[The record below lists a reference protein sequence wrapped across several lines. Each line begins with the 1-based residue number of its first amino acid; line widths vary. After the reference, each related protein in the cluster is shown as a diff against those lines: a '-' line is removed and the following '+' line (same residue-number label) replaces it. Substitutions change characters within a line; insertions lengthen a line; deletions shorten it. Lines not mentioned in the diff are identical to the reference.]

1 MQTMDLFA
9 RAVAGDGDGAFG
21 PTLNG
26 FFDFTLPFEHSIL
39 SILPTS
45 IFIVLTPIHVNHLWR
60 RQPCVKPGV
69 LLWLKMLS
77 TLLLLSCQVASL
89 ALWAVSSVPRHDLAV
104 ASAAVTCVGSICIFF
119 LLYAEHIYSY
129 RPSTLLSVYL
139 TLMILFDI
147 AKTRSYFLRGDLVA
161 LAGLSVAVVVI
172 EFVLLLF
179 QEVSKRRLVTTRN
192 SQPRL
197 SGEALSG
204 FWGRALFLWVN
215 STLKLGFRTILRVED
230 LKDLGPEFSSE
241 RLHADFEPHW
251 QAASPTSSHS
261 LANALL
267 RTLYPEFLR
276 VVVPRLCF
284 LGFTFSQPWLIMSVI
299 DTVVNGNPGSEV
311 SGGLIGAAT
320 LVYTGIAISR
330 GYYKHH
336 AYRSATLTRG
346 ILVTA
351 ILHKAL
357 KLSHTTLKKSAA
369 LTLMTADIETLTFT
383 ITTFHDLWA
392 SAFELGLAIFMLAKI
407 IGGASFFV
415 LIPAVLSAMVSSYY
429 TKKLGVARKTWN
441 EKIEKRVGETKDV
454 ITQLKAIKMSG
465 LAPFYAN
472 HIQALRED
480 EIKTSLPE
488 RSVRVGLLSAG
499 ALSEAITPVL
509 VVAGALFWTRET
521 EKLTTAQ
528 FFTVLSLVAVVV
540 SPMTQL
546 LTYLPFAIGGYAGLT
561 RIQSFLRLEERLDGR
576 QSGNGPAEGSPFD
589 MTMIQAETLR
599 RARETAEKGPSPFA
613 IELVHATIN
622 RLENAAVP
630 LLDNINIQF
639 RTGQISMIVGPVGA
653 GKSTLCRAILG
664 EQKLDRGF
672 VLMGGIRVAYCDQ
685 SPWLQNMCIR
695 DCVIAHCEYVLPW
708 YRSVLWACAL
718 EEDLDQLPDGDKTMV
733 GSGGGLISGGQ
744 KQRVAL
750 ARAIYSRAA
759 VIVLDDVLSALDSD
773 TAQLILFR
781 LLGDNGLLTQTGT
794 TVIMTTNIREHLPL
808 AHTVYALDGRG
819 NVKETVNNSPELI
832 RKEYLVSSQ
841 EQTSKE
847 VEAFV
852 PKPAA
857 EPSKDQAHQR
867 QHGDFSLYMYYFR
880 SSGVSLIILWVVSIS
895 FAAVIKALPQ
905 IYASLW
911 MDRDP
916 QNMNWFYGY
925 AALAAGTAITLAVS
939 LYFYYFK
946 VVPKSSRVL
955 HKQLLQTMMKA
966 QLPFLTKTE
975 SGVLVSKFSQDVG
988 FLSQQLPQY
997 FLEFTYTAVACLVSI
1012 GVIVSGAS
1020 YAAIAVPA
1028 LLVFLW
1034 QMQRFYLRTSR
1045 QIRHM
1050 DLEAKSPLYTLFQD
1064 VGDGIMHIRAFQWES
1079 DIKWQGYGLLDYS
1092 QRPYYHMYAI
1102 QRWLAL
1108 VMDLTVAGIAMLLVG
1123 LAVNMP
1129 GKTTGGAIGLSLV
1142 TLINLS
1148 ESMSYLV
1155 KDWSN
1160 LETSLGAMARVR
1172 EFNNTT
1178 PLEAEPVLK
1187 PGEQLPDNWP
1197 SLGRVDLTSVTAK
1210 YDPLDM
1216 AARPVLKN
1224 MSLIVQP
1231 REKVA
1236 IIGRTGSGKSSLLL
1250 ALLSFL
1256 DYSGT
1261 IRIDGRDVRSIP
1273 PDLLRSRIVT
1283 VSQDD
1288 VELAASV
1295 RVNMNPYELQSPR
1308 DHISDDMMIDYLT
1321 KVKLWPLIQA
1331 HGGLDA
1337 QLRDLEFS
1345 KGQKQLL
1352 CIARAMLRRQ
1362 HTSASLVLVDEATSN
1377 VDEETDEEIQAE
1389 IAAAFARCT
1398 VLTVTHRMSAVHH
1411 ADVIVE
1417 LENGNLNR
1425 VITRRAPRDDEAF

>member
-1 MQTMDLFA
+1 MDVFA

-26 FFDFTLPFEHSIL
+26 FFDFTLSFEHSIL

-45 IFIVLTPIHVNHLWR
+45 VFIVLTPIHVNHLWR
-60 RQPCVKPGV
+60 RQPCVKPGI

-147 AKTRSYFLRGDLVA
+147 AKTRSYFLRGDLDA

-215 STLKLGFRTILRVED
+215 STLKLGFRSILRVED

-251 QAASPTSSHS
+251 QAASPTSNHS

-284 LGFTFSQPWLIMSVI
+284 LGFTFSQPWLIMCVV
-299 DTVVNGNPGSEV
+299 DTVVKGTPGSEV
-311 SGGLIGAAT
+311 SGGLIGATT
-320 LVYTGIAISR
+320 LIYIGIAISR

-392 SAFELGLAIFMLAKI
+392 SAFELALAIFMLAKI

-441 EKIEKRVGETKDV
+441 EKIEKRVAETKDV
-454 ITQLKAIKMSG
+454 ITQVKAIKMSG

-472 HIQALRED
+472 HIEALRED

-499 ALSEAITPVL
+499 ALSDAITPVL

-521 EKLTTAQ
+521 EKLTSPQ
-528 FFTVLSLVAVVV
+528 FFTVLSIVAVVV
-540 SPMTQL
+540 SPMTHL

-561 RIQSFLRLEERLDGR
+561 RIQSFLRLEERLDSR

-589 MTMIQAETLR
+589 MMMIQAETLR

-630 LLDNINIQF
+630 LLDNINVQF

-672 VLMGGIRVAYCDQ
+672 VLMGGVRVAYCDQ

-750 ARAIYSRAA
+750 ARATYSRAA

-773 TAQLILFR
+773 TAQIILFR
-781 LLGDNGLLTQTGT
+781 LLGNNGLLTQTGT

-832 RKEYLVSSQ
+832 RKEYLLSSQ

-847 VEAFV
+847 AEPFV

-857 EPSKDQAHQR
+857 DPSKEQAHQR
-867 QHGDFSLYMYYFR
+867 QRGDFSLYMYYFR
-880 SSGVSLIILWVVSIS
+880 SSGVSLIVLWVVSIS

-911 MDRDP
+911 MDQDP

-925 AALAAGTAITLAVS
+925 AVLAAGTAITLAVS
-939 LYFYYFK
+939 LFFYYFK

-955 HKQLLQTMMKA
+955 HKQLLQTIMKA

-975 SGVLVSKFSQDVG
+975 SGVLVSKFSQDIG

-997 FLEFTYTAVACLVSI
+997 FLEFTYTSVACLVSI

-1210 YDPLDM
+1210 YDPLDL

-1224 MSLIVQP
+1224 LSLIVQP

-1295 RVNMNPYELQSPR
+1295 RVNLNPYELQSPR

-1321 KVKLWPLIQA
+1321 KVKLWPLVQA
-1331 HGGLDA
+1331 HGGLEA

-1417 LENGNLNR
+1417 MENGNLSR

>member
-1 MQTMDLFA
+1 MQTMDVFA
-9 RAVAGDGDGAFG
+9 KAVAGDGDGAFG

-26 FFDFTLPFEHSIL
+26 VFDFTLSFEHSIL
-39 SILPTS
+39 SILPAS
-45 IFIVLTPIHVNHLWR
+45 VFIVLTPIHVNHLWR

-104 ASAAVTCVGSICIFF
+104 ASAAVICVGSVCIFF

-139 TLMILFDI
+139 TLMVLFDI
-147 AKTRSYFLRGDLVA
+147 AKTRSYFLRGDLDA
-161 LAGLSVAVVVI
+161 LAGLSVAVVVV

-215 STLKLGFRTILRVED
+215 STLKLGFRSILRVED

-251 QAASPTSSHS
+251 QAASPTSNHS

-299 DTVVNGNPGSEV
+299 DTVVNGSPGSEV
-311 SGGLIGAAT
+311 SGGLIGATT
-320 LVYTGIAISR
+320 LIYIGIAISR

-357 KLSHTTLKKSAA
+357 KLSHATLKKSAA

-392 SAFELGLAIFMLAKI
+392 SAFELGLSIFMLAKI

-415 LIPAVLSAMVSSYY
+415 LIPAILSAMVSSYY

-499 ALSEAITPVL
+499 ALSDAITPVL

-521 EKLTTAQ
+521 EKLTSAQ
-528 FFTVLSLVAVVV
+528 FFTVLSIVAVVV
-540 SPMTQL
+540 SPMTHL
-546 LTYLPFAIGGYAGLT
+546 LTYLPFAVGGYAGLT
-561 RIQSFLRLEERLDGR
+561 RIQSFLRLEERLDSR
-576 QSGNGPAEGSPFD
+576 QSGNGPAEGSPFEM
-589 MTMIQAETLR
+589 MTIQAETLR

-718 EEDLDQLPDGDKTMV
+718 EEDLEQLPDGDKTMV

-773 TAQLILFR
+773 TAQIILFR

-808 AHTVYALDGRG
+808 AHTVYALDAHG

-832 RKEYLVSSQ
+832 RKEYLVSCQ
-841 EQTSKE
+841 EQISKE
-847 VEAFV
+847 VEPFM

-857 EPSKDQAHQR
+857 EPSKDQAYQR

-895 FAAVIKALPQ
+895 FAAIIKALPQ

-911 MDRDP
+911 MNEDP

-939 LYFYYFK
+939 LFFYYFK

-988 FLSQQLPQY
+988 FLSQQLPQH
-997 FLEFTYTAVACLVSI
+997 FLEFTYTSVACLVSI

-1129 GKTTGGAIGLSLV
+1129 DKTTGGAIGLSLV

-1148 ESMSYLV
+1148 DSMSYLV

-1178 PLEAEPVLK
+1178 PLEADPVLK

-1197 SLGRVDLTSVTAK
+1197 SLGRVDLAGVTAK

-1224 MSLIVQP
+1224 MSLVVQP

-1250 ALLSFL
+1250 TLLSFL

-1261 IRIDGRDVRSIP
+1261 VRIDGRDVRSIP

-1295 RVNMNPYELQSPR
+1295 RVNLNPYELQSPR
-1308 DHISDDMMIDYLT
+1308 DHVSDDMMIDYLT
-1321 KVKLWPLIQA
+1321 RVKLWPLIQA
-1331 HGGLDA
+1331 HGGLDT

-1389 IAAAFARCT
+1389 IAAAFACCT

-1417 LENGNLNR
+1417 MENGNLNR

>member
-1 MQTMDLFA
+1 MDVFA
-9 RAVAGDGDGAFG
+9 RAVTGDGDAAFG
-21 PTLNG
+21 PAVKG
-26 FFDFTLPFEHSIL
+26 FFDFTLSFEHSIL

-45 IFIVLTPIHVNHLWR
+45 VFIVLTPIHVTHLWR
-60 RQPCVKPGV
+60 RTPCVKPGV

-77 TLLLLSCQVASL
+77 TLLLLSCQIASL
-89 ALWAVSSVPRHDLAV
+89 VLWTVSTVQRHDLAV
-104 ASAAVTCVGSICIFF
+104 ASAAIACVGSVCIFF
-119 LLYAEHIYSY
+119 LLYAEHVYSY
-129 RPSTLLSVYL
+129 RASTLLSVYL

-147 AKTRSYFLRGDLVA
+147 AKTRSYFLRGDLDA
-161 LAGLSVAVVVI
+161 LAGLSVAVVCL

-179 QEVSKRRLVTTRN
+179 QEVSKRGLVTTRN

-204 FWGRALFLWVN
+204 FWGRALFLWIN
-215 STLKLGFRTILRVED
+215 STLKLGFRSILRIED

-241 RLHADFEPHW
+241 RLHSAFEPHW
-251 QAASPTSSHS
+251 LKASTTSKHS
-261 LANALL
+261 LAYALL
-267 RTLYPEFLR
+267 KTLYPEFIR
-276 VVVPRLCF
+276 VVIPRLCF
-284 LGFTFSQPWLIMSVI
+284 LGFTFAQPLLIMAII
-299 DTVVNGNPGSEV
+299 DAVVNGTPGSDV
-311 SGGLIGAAT
+311 SGGLIGATA
-320 LVYTGIAISR
+320 LVYVGIGISR

-336 AYRSATLTRG
+336 NYRTATLTRG

-357 KLSHTTLKKSAA
+357 KLSNTQLKKAA
-369 LTLMTADIETLTFT
+369 AVTLMTVDIEQLTFT
-383 ITTFHDLWA
+383 VTTFHDLWV
-392 SAFELGLAIFMLAKI
+392 SVFELSLAIYMLARL
-407 IGGASFFV
+407 IGGACFFV
-415 LIPAVLSAMVSSYY
+415 LIPAIIAAVASSYS
-429 TKKLGVARKTWN
+429 TKRLGTARKNWN

-465 LAPFYAN
+465 LAPFYGK
-472 HIQALRED
+472 HIQDLRND

-488 RSVRVGLLSAG
+488 RTVRVALLSTG
-499 ALSEAITPVL
+499 AMSEAITPVV
-509 VVAGALFWTRET
+509 VVAGALFWTRAAD
-521 EKLTTAQ
+521 KLTTAE

-540 SPMTQL
+540 TPMTHL
-546 LTYLPFAIGGYAGLT
+546 LTYFPFAVGGYAGLT
-561 RIQSFLRLEERLDGR
+561 RIQDFLRLEERLDSR
-576 QSGNGPAEGSPFD
+576 QSGNGAAEGSPID
-589 MTMIQAETLR
+589 LMMIQAETLR
-599 RARETAEKGPSPFA
+599 RARETAEKGPSPFV

-622 RLENAAVP
+622 RLEDTTMP
-630 LLDNINIQF
+630 LLDNISIQF
-639 RTGQISMIVGPVGA
+639 RSGQISMIVGPVGS
-653 GKSTLCRAILG
+653 GKSTLCRALLG

-695 DCVIAHCEYVLPW
+695 DCVIAHCEYILPW
-708 YRSVLWACAL
+708 YRSVMWGCAL
-718 EEDLDQLPDGDKTMV
+718 EEDLEQLQDGDKTKV
-733 GSGGGLISGGQ
+733 GSSGGLLSGGQ
-744 KQRVAL
+744 KQRVSL
-750 ARAIYSRAA
+750 ARAIYSRAP
-759 VIVLDDVLSALDSD
+759 VIILDDVLSALDSD
-773 TAQLILFR
+773 TAQLILNR
-781 LLGDNGLLTQTGT
+781 LLGEDGLLTQTGT

-808 AHTVYALDGRG
+808 AHTVYALDGKG
-819 NVKETVNNSPELI
+819 GVKETVNNSPELI
-832 RKEYLVSSQ
+832 RKDYLVSN
-841 EQTSKE
+841 SKE
-847 VEAFV
+847 EAPKEAEAFV

-857 EPSKDQAHQR
+857 DPSKEEADIR
-867 QHGDFSLYMYYFR
+867 RHGDFSLYMYYFR
-880 SSGVSLIILWVVSIS
+880 SSGLPLIILWVLSIS

-911 MDRDP
+911 LDQNPD
-916 QNMNWFYGY
+916 NMNWFIGY
-925 AALAAGTAITLAVS
+925 AVLATCSSITLALS
-939 LYFYYFK
+939 LTFYYFT

-955 HKQLLQTMMKA
+955 HKQLLQTAMKA
-966 QLPFLTKTE
+966 QLPFISKID
-975 SGVLVSKFSQDVG
+975 SGVLVNKFSQDVG
-988 FLSQQLPQY
+988 FISQQLPQY
-997 FLEFTYTAVACLVSI
+997 FLEFTYTTVACLVSI

-1028 LLVFLW
+1028 LLIFIW

-1092 QRPYYHMYAI
+1092 QRPYYNMYAI

-1108 VMDLTVAGIAMLLVG
+1108 VMDLTVAGIAVLMVA
-1123 LAVNMP
+1123 LAVNLP
-1129 GKTTGGAIGLSLV
+1129 HKTSGGAIGLSLV
-1142 TLINLS
+1142 TLINFS
-1148 ESMSYLV
+1148 EGMSYLV
-1155 KDWSN
+1155 TDWSN
-1160 LETSLGAMARVR
+1160 LETSLGAMARIR

-1178 PLEAEPVLK
+1178 PQEPEPVLK
-1187 PGEQLPDNWP
+1187 AGEQLPDNWP

-1210 YDPLDM
+1210 YDPRDM

-1261 IRIDGRDVRSIP
+1261 IRIDGRDVRTIP
-1273 PDLLRSRIVT
+1273 PELLRSRIVT

-1288 VELAASV
+1288 VELAASI
-1295 RVNMNPYELQSPR
+1295 RVNLNPYEAQNPR
-1308 DHISDDMMIDYLT
+1308 DEISDDMMIDYLT
-1321 KVKLWPLIQA
+1321 RVKLWPLIQA

-1337 QLRDLEFS
+1337 QLRDLKFS

-1352 CIARAMLRRQ
+1352 CLARAMLRRQ

-1377 VDEETDEEIQAE
+1377 IDEETDEEIQAE
-1389 IAAAFARCT
+1389 IAAAFSRCT

-1417 LENGNLNR
+1417 LDNGNLNR
-1425 VITRRAPRDDEAF
+1425 VITRRAPRDD

>member
-1 MQTMDLFA
+1 MDIFA

-21 PTLNG
+21 PTLKG
-26 FFDFTLPFEHSIL
+26 FFDLTLSFEHSIL

-60 RQPCVKPGV
+60 RNPCVKPGV

-77 TLLLLSCQVASL
+77 SLLLLSCQIASL
-89 ALWAVSSVPRHDLAV
+89 VLWAVSSVQQHDLAV
-104 ASAAVTCVGSICIFF
+104 ASAAIACVGSVCIFF

-139 TLMILFDI
+139 TIMVLFDI
-147 AKTRSYFLRGDLVA
+147 AKTRSYFLRGDLNA
-161 LAGLSVAVVVI
+161 LAGLSVAVVCT
-172 EFVLLLF
+172 EFVLLLL
-179 QEVSKRRLVTTRN
+179 QEVSKRGLVTTRN

-197 SGEALSG
+197 GGEALSG
-204 FWGRALFLWVN
+204 FWGRALFLWIN
-215 STLKLGFRTILRVED
+215 STLQLGFRSILRIED

-241 RLHADFEPHW
+241 RLYAAFEPHW
-251 QAASPTSSHS
+251 QKASPTSKHA
-261 LANALL
+261 LTGALL

-276 VVVPRLCF
+276 VVIPRLCF
-284 LGFTFSQPWLIMSVI
+284 LGFTFAQPWLILCVI
-299 DTVVNGNPGSEV
+299 ETVVNGEAGSDV
-311 SGGLIGAAT
+311 SGGLIGATA
-320 LVYTGIAISR
+320 LVYIGIAISR

-357 KLSHTTLKKSAA
+357 KLSHTQLKKSAA
-369 LTLMTADIETLTFT
+369 LTLMTVDIETLNFT

-392 SAFELGLAIFMLAKI
+392 SVFELGLAIYMLARL
-407 IGGASFFV
+407 IGGACFFV
-415 LIPAVLSAMVSSYY
+415 LIPAVIASIVSSYY
-429 TKKLGVARKTWN
+429 TKKLGAARTVWN
-441 EKIEKRVGETKDV
+441 EKIQKRVGETKDV
-454 ITQLKAIKMSG
+454 ITQLKAVKMSG
-465 LAPFYAN
+465 LAPFYGR
-472 HIQALRED
+472 HIQNLRDD

-488 RSVRVGLLSAG
+488 RSVRVGLLTAG
-499 ALSEAITPVL
+499 ALSGTITPVV
-509 VVAGALFWTRET
+509 VVAGALFWTKQS

-546 LTYLPFAIGGYAGLT
+546 LTYLPFAVGGYSGLT
-561 RIQSFLRLEERLDGR
+561 RIQEFLRLEERMDSR
-576 QSGNGPAEGSPFD
+576 QSGNGPVDGSPID
-589 MTMIQAETLR
+589 MMTIQAETLR
-599 RARETAEKGPSPFA
+599 RAREVAEKGPSPFA

-622 RLENAAVP
+622 RLEDTTTT
-630 LLDNINIQF
+630 LLDNISIQF
-639 RTGQISMIVGPVGA
+639 RTGQISMVVGPVGS
-653 GKSTLCRAILG
+653 GKSTLCRAVLG

-695 DCVIAHCEYVLPW
+695 DCVIAHCEYILPW
-708 YRSVLWACAL
+708 YRSVMWSCAL
-718 EEDLDQLPDGDKTMV
+718 EQDLEQLPDGDKTMV
-733 GSGGGLISGGQ
+733 GSGGGLLSGGQ

-750 ARAIYSRAA
+750 ARAIYSRAP

-773 TAQLILFR
+773 TAQIILVR
-781 LLGDNGLLTQTGT
+781 LLGENGLLTQTGT

-808 AHTVYALDGRG
+808 AHKVYALDGKG
-819 NVKETVNNSPELI
+819 GVKETVNNSPELI
-832 RKEYLVSSQ
+832 RKEYLVSSSK
-841 EQTSKE
+841 EQTPQ
-847 VEAFV
+847 EAEPFV

-857 EPSKDQAHQR
+857 DPSKDEAHMR
-867 QHGDFSLYMYYFR
+867 KHGDFSLYMYYFR
-880 SSGVSLIILWVVSIS
+880 SSGFHLIVLWALSIS
-895 FAAVIKALPQ
+895 ISAVMDAMPQ
-905 IYASLW
+905 IFASFW
-911 MDRDP
+911 MDHNP
-916 QNMNWFYGY
+916 ENMNWFIGY
-925 AALAAGTAITLAVS
+925 ACLATSTAFSLAAS
-939 LYFYYFK
+939 LIYYYYY
-946 VVPKSSRVL
+946 VVPRSSRAL
-955 HKQLLQTMMKA
+955 HQSLLDTTMKA
-966 QLPFLTKTE
+966 QLPFITKTE
-975 SGVLVSKFSQDVG
+975 SGVLVSKFSQDIG
-988 FLSQQLPQY
+988 FISQQLPQH
-997 FLEFTYTAVACLVSI
+997 FLEFTYTAVACLVKI
-1012 GVIVSGAS
+1012 GVIAAGAR

-1028 LLVFLW
+1028 LLIFLW

-1050 DLEAKSPLYTLFQD
+1050 DLEAKTPLYTLFQD

-1092 QRPYYHMYAI
+1092 QRPYYHMFAI

-1108 VMDLTVAGIAMLLVG
+1108 VMDLTVAGSAMLLIS
-1123 LAVNMP
+1123 LAVNLP
-1129 GKTTGGAIGLSLV
+1129 HKTTGGAIGLALV
-1142 TLINLS
+1142 TLVTFS
-1148 ESMSYLV
+1148 ESMSHV
-1155 KDWSN
+1155 VTDWSN
-1160 LETSLGAMARVR
+1160 LETSLGALARLR
-1172 EFNNTT
+1172 EFMKTT
-1178 PLEAEPVLK
+1178 PQEHEPVLK

-1197 SLGRVDLTSVTAK
+1197 SLGRLDLTGVTAK

-1224 MSLIVQP
+1224 MSLTVHP

-1256 DYSGT
+1256 DYSGS
-1261 IRIDGRDVRSIP
+1261 IRIDGRDVRTIP
-1273 PDLLRSRIVT
+1273 PDLLRSRIIT

-1288 VELAASV
+1288 VELAASI
-1295 RVNMNPYELQSPR
+1295 RVNLNPYEAQDANDR
-1308 DHISDDMMIDYLT
+1308 ISDDLMIDYLT
-1321 KVKLWPLIQA
+1321 RVKLWPLIQA

-1337 QLRDLEFS
+1337 QLRDLKFS

-1362 HTSASLVLVDEATSN
+1362 HTSASLILVDEATSN
-1377 VDEETDEEIQAE
+1377 IDEETDEEIQAE

-1425 VITRRAPRDDEAF
+1425 VITRRAPRDDEAY

>member
-1 MQTMDLFA
+1 MDVFA

-21 PTLNG
+21 PVLKG
-26 FFDFTLPFEHSIL
+26 FFDFTLSFEHSIL

-45 IFIVLTPIHVNHLWR
+45 VFIAVTPIHVNHLWR
-60 RQPCVKPGV
+60 RQPCVKPGI

-104 ASAAVTCVGSICIFF
+104 ASAAIACVGSICVFF

-129 RPSTLLSVYL
+129 RPSTLISIYL
-139 TLMILFDI
+139 TLMVLFDI
-147 AKTRSYFLRGDLVA
+147 CKTRSYFLRADLNA
-161 LAGLSVAVVVI
+161 LAGLSVAVVVT
-172 EFVLLLF
+172 EFVLLLL
-179 QEVSKRRLVTTRN
+179 QEVSKRRLVTTRD

-215 STLKLGFRTILRVED
+215 TTLKLGFRSILRVED

-251 QAASPTSSHS
+251 QAASPTSNHS
-261 LANALL
+261 LAIALL
-267 RTLYPEFLR
+267 RTLYGEFLR
-276 VVVPRLCF
+276 VVVPRICF
-284 LGFTFSQPWLIMSVI
+284 LGFTFSQPWLIMSII
-299 DTVVNGNPGSEV
+299 DTVVRARPSSEV
-311 SGGLIGAAT
+311 TGGLVGATA
-320 LVYTGIAISR
+320 LVYIGIAISR

-357 KLSHTTLKKSAA
+357 KLTHTQLKKSAA

-383 ITTFHDLWA
+383 VTTFHDLWA
-392 SAFELGLAIFMLAKI
+392 SVFELGLAIFMLAEI
-407 IGGASFFV
+407 IGGACFFV
-415 LIPAVLSAMVSSYY
+415 LIPAVLSALVSSYY
-429 TKKLGVARKTWN
+429 TKKLGVARRTWN

-465 LAPFYAN
+465 LGPFFSD
-472 HIQALRED
+472 HITTLRED

-499 ALSEAITPVL
+499 ALSESVTPVL
-509 VVAGALFWTRET
+509 VVAGALFWTRQT
-521 EKLTTAQ
+521 EKLTAAQ

-540 SPMTQL
+540 GPMTHL
-546 LTYLPFAIGGYAGLT
+546 LTYLPFAVGGYAGLT
-561 RIQSFLRLEERLDGR
+561 RIQAFLRLEERLDTR
-576 QSGNGPAEGSPFD
+576 QSGNGPAEGSPID
-589 MTMIQAETLR
+589 MMMVQAENLR

-613 IELVHATIN
+613 LELVHVTIN
-622 RLENAAVP
+622 RLENVMVP
-630 LLDNINIQF
+630 LLDNVSIQF
-639 RTGQISMIVGPVGA
+639 RTGHISMIVGPVGA
-653 GKSTLCRAILG
+653 GKSTLCKAILG

-672 VLMGGIRVAYCDQ
+672 VLMGGTRVAYCDQ

-695 DCVIAHCEYVLPW
+695 DSVIAHSEYILPW
-708 YRSVLWACAL
+708 YRSVIWACAL
-718 EEDLDQLPDGDKTMV
+718 EEDLDYLPDGDKTMV

-750 ARAIYSRAA
+750 ARAIYSRAP
-759 VIVLDDVLSALDSD
+759 IIILDDVLSALDSD
-773 TAQLILFR
+773 TAQTILSR
-781 LLGDNGLLTQTGT
+781 LLGDDGLLTQTGT

-808 AHTVYALDGRG
+808 AHAVYALDGKG
-819 NVKETVNNSPELI
+819 NVTETVNNAPDLI
-832 RKEYLVSSQ
+832 RKDYLISSSQ
-841 EQTSKE
+841 AQASKE
-847 VEAFV
+847 AEPFV
-852 PKPAA
+852 PKP
-857 EPSKDQAHQR
+857 EPEPTKDQAYQR
-867 QHGDFSLYMYYFR
+867 QRGDFSLYMYYFR
-880 SSGVSLIILWVVSIS
+880 SSGVGLIIVWVFSIS

-911 MDRDP
+911 MDEDP
-916 QNMNWFYGY
+916 QNTKWFYGY
-925 AALAAGTAITLAVS
+925 AALAIGTAITLAIS
-939 LYFYYFK
+939 LFFYYFK

-955 HKQLLQTMMKA
+955 HKGLLQTTMKA
-966 QLPFLTKTE
+966 QLPFITKTE

-988 FLSQQLPQY
+988 FLSQQLPQH

-1012 GVIVSGAS
+1012 GVIVSGATYS
-1020 YAAIAVPA
+1020 ALAVPA
-1028 LLVFLW
+1028 LLIFLW

-1064 VGDGIMHIRAFQWES
+1064 VGDGIMHIRAFQWET

-1108 VMDLTVAGIAMLLVG
+1108 VMDLTVAGIAMLLIG
-1123 LAVNMP
+1123 LAVNLP
-1129 GKTTGGAIGLSLV
+1129 DKTSGGAIGLSLV

-1155 KDWSN
+1155 TDWSN

-1172 EFNNTT
+1172 EFNKTT
-1178 PLEAEPVLK
+1178 PLEPEPVLK

-1261 IRIDGRDVRSIP
+1261 IRIDGRDVRTIP
-1273 PDLLRSRIVT
+1273 PDLLRARIVT

-1288 VELAASV
+1288 VELASSI
-1295 RVNMNPYELQSPR
+1295 RVNMNPYETGDDSSR
-1308 DHISDDMMIDYLT
+1308 ISDGMMIDYLT
-1321 KVKLWPLIQA
+1321 RVKLWPLIQA

-1389 IAAAFARCT
+1389 IAAAFEDCT

-1425 VITRRAPRDDEAF
+1425 VITRRAPRDDEEF

>member
-1 MQTMDLFA
+1 MDVFA
-9 RAVAGDGDGAFG
+9 RTMAADGDGAFG
-21 PTLNG
+21 PALKG
-26 FFDFTLPFEHSIL
+26 VFDFTLSFEHSIL
-39 SILPTS
+39 SIVPTS
-45 IFIVLTPIHVNHLWR
+45 VFIALTPLHVNHLFR
-60 RQPCVKPGV
+60 RQPCVKPGI

-77 TLLLLSCQVASL
+77 TVLLLSCHVASL
-89 ALWAVSSVPRHDLAV
+89 ALWAISSVPRHDLAV
-104 ASAAVTCVGSICIFF
+104 ASAAIACVGSICVFF

-129 RPSTLLSVYL
+129 RPSTLLSLYL
-139 TLMILFDI
+139 TLMVLFDI
-147 AKTRSYFLRGDLVA
+147 AKTRSYFLRTDLRA
-161 LAGLSVAVVVI
+161 LAGLSVAVVVA
-172 EFVLLLF
+172 EFVLLLL
-179 QEVSKRRLVTTRN
+179 QEVSKRRLVTSRN
-192 SQPRL
+192 SQPLL
-197 SGEALSG
+197 SGETLSG

-215 STLKLGFRTILRVED
+215 TTLKLGFRSILRVED

-241 RLHADFEPHW
+241 RLHTEFEPHW
-251 QAASPTSSHS
+251 QTASPTSNHS
-261 LANALL
+261 LASALL

-276 VVVPRLCF
+276 VIVPRICF
-284 LGFTFSQPWLIMSVI
+284 LGFTFSQPWLIMAII
-299 DTVVNGNPGSEV
+299 DTVVSGHPGSEI
-311 SGGLIGAAT
+311 SGGLVGATA
-320 LVYTGIAISR
+320 LVYIGIAISR
-330 GYYKHH
+330 GYYRHH

-357 KLSHTTLKKSAA
+357 KLTHTQLKKSAA

-407 IGGASFFV
+407 IGGACFFV
-415 LIPAVLSAMVSSYY
+415 LIPAVLSAVVSSYY
-429 TKKLGVARKTWN
+429 TKKLGVARRTWN

-465 LAPFYAN
+465 LAPFYSN
-472 HIQALRED
+472 HITALRED

-499 ALSEAITPVL
+499 ALSDAITPVL

-528 FFTVLSLVAVVV
+528 FFTVLSVVAVVV
-540 SPMTQL
+540 GPMTHL
-546 LTYLPFAIGGYAGLT
+546 LTYLPFAVGGYAGLT
-561 RIQSFLRLEERLDGR
+561 RIQAFLRLEERLDTR
-576 QSGNGPAEGSPFD
+576 QSGNGPPEGSPID
-589 MTMIQAETLR
+589 MMMIQAENLR

-613 IELVHATIN
+613 VELVHVTIN

-630 LLDNINIQF
+630 LIDDISIQF
-639 RTGQISMIVGPVGA
+639 RTGQISMLVGPVGS

-664 EQKLDRGF
+664 EQKLDHGF

-695 DCVIAHCEYVLPW
+695 DCVIAHCEYILPW
-708 YRSVLWACAL
+708 YRSVIWACAL
-718 EEDLDQLPDGDKTMV
+718 EEDLEQLPDGDKTMV

-750 ARAIYSRAA
+750 ARAIYSRAP

-773 TAQLILFR
+773 TAEIILSR
-781 LLGDNGLLTQTGT
+781 LLGEDGLLTQTGT

-819 NVKETVNNSPELI
+819 HIKETVNNSPDLI
-832 RKEYLVSSQ
+832 RKEYLVSSSQ
-841 EQTSKE
+841 LSKE
-847 VEAFV
+847 VEPFV
-852 PKPAA
+852 PQPSP

-867 QHGDFSLYMYYFR
+867 QRGDFSLYMYYFR
-880 SSGVSLIILWVVSIS
+880 SSGVSMIVLWVLSIS
-895 FAAVIKALPQ
+895 FAAVIRALPQ

-911 MDRDP
+911 MDQDP
-916 QNMNWFYGY
+916 QNMKWFYGY
-925 AALAAGTAITLAVS
+925 AALAVGTAITLAVS
-939 LYFYYFK
+939 LFFYYYK
-946 VVPKSSRVL
+946 VVPKSSRAL
-955 HKQLLQTMMKA
+955 HKQLLDTTMKA
-966 QLPFLTKTE
+966 QLPFITKTE

-997 FLEFTYTAVACLVSI
+997 FLEFTYTSVACLVSI

-1028 LLVFLW
+1028 LLIFLW

-1092 QRPYYHMYAI
+1092 QRPYYYMYAI

-1108 VMDLTVAGIAMLLVG
+1108 VMDLTVAGVAMLLVG
-1123 LAVNMP
+1123 LAVNLP
-1129 GKTTGGAIGLSLV
+1129 DKTSGGAIGLSLV

-1197 SLGRVDLTSVTAK
+1197 SLGRVDLAGVTAK
-1210 YDPLDM
+1210 YDPQDLSS
-1216 AARPVLKN
+1216 RPVLKD
-1224 MSLIVQP
+1224 MSLTVQP
-1231 REKVA
+1231 HEKVA

-1273 PDLLRSRIVT
+1273 PDLLRSRIIT

-1288 VELAASV
+1288 VELAASI
-1295 RVNMNPYELQSPR
+1295 RVNLNPYEAR
-1308 DHISDDMMIDYLT
+1308 DDSDRICDDVMIDHLT
-1321 KVKLWPLIQA
+1321 RVKLWPLIQA
-1331 HGGLDA
+1331 HGGLDV
-1337 QLRDLEFS
+1337 QLRDLAFS

-1362 HTSASLVLVDEATSN
+1362 HTSASLVLIDEATSS

-1389 IAAAFARCT
+1389 IAAAFAHCT

-1417 LENGNLNR
+1417 MENGNLNR
-1425 VITRRAPRDDEAF
+1425 VITRRAPRDDEEF

>member
-1 MQTMDLFA
+1 MDVFA
-9 RAVAGDGDGAFG
+9 RAVVGEGDGAFG
-21 PTLNG
+21 PTLDG
-26 FFDFTLPFEHSIL
+26 LFDFSLSFEHSIL

-45 IFIVLTPIHVNHLWR
+45 VFIVLTPVHVNHLWR

-104 ASAAVTCVGSICIFF
+104 ASAAIACLGSICIFF

-129 RPSTLLSVYL
+129 RPSTLLSLYL

-147 AKTRSYFLRGDLVA
+147 AKTRSYFLRADIDA
-161 LAGLSVAVVVI
+161 LAGLSVAVVVL
-172 EFVLLLF
+172 ELALLLF
-179 QEVSKRRLVTTRN
+179 QEVPKRRLITNRS

-215 STLKLGFRTILRVED
+215 STLKLGFRSILRVED
-230 LKDLGPEFSSE
+230 LRDLGPEFSSE
-241 RLHADFEPHW
+241 RLYADFEPHW
-251 QAASPTSSHS
+251 QAASTTSNHS
-261 LANALL
+261 LTHALL

-284 LGFTFSQPWLIMSVI
+284 LGFTFAQPWLIMSI
-299 DTVVNGNPGSEV
+299 IHAVVDGNPGSEV
-311 SGGLIGAAT
+311 SGGLVGATA
-320 LVYTGIAISR
+320 LIYIGIAISR

-357 KLSHTTLKKSAA
+357 KLTHTQLKKSAA

-392 SAFELGLAIFMLAKI
+392 SAFELALAIFMLAKI
-407 IGGASFFV
+407 IGGACFFV

-429 TKKLGVARKTWN
+429 TKRLGVARKTWN

-472 HIQALRED
+472 HIEDLRED

-488 RSVRVGLLSAG
+488 RSVRVGLLSVG
-499 ALSEAITPVL
+499 ALSDAITPVV

-528 FFTVLSLVAVVV
+528 FFTVLSVVAVVV
-540 SPMTQL
+540 GPMTHL

-561 RIQSFLRLEERLDGR
+561 RIQAFLRLEERFDSR
-576 QSGNGPAEGSPFD
+576 QSGNGPVEGAPID
-589 MTMIQAETLR
+589 MMMIQAETLR
-599 RARETAEKGPSPFA
+599 KARESAEKGPSPFA
-613 IELVHATIN
+613 IELVHVTIN
-622 RLENAAVP
+622 RLENAAIP
-630 LLDNINIQF
+630 LLDNISLQF

-672 VLMGGIRVAYCDQ
+672 VLMGGIQVAYCDQ

-695 DCVIAHCEYVLPW
+695 DSVIAHCEYVLPW
-708 YRSVLWACAL
+708 YRSVIWACAL
-718 EEDLDQLPDGDKTMV
+718 EEDLEQLPDGDKTMV

-750 ARAIYSRAA
+750 ARAVYSRAS
-759 VIVLDDVLSALDSD
+759 VIVLDDVLSALDSE
-773 TAQLILFR
+773 TAEIILTR
-781 LLGDNGLLTQTGT
+781 LLGDDGLLIQTGT

-808 AHTVYALDGRG
+808 AHTVYALDGKG

-832 RKEYLVSSQ
+832 RKEYLVSSS
-841 EQTSKE
+841 EKEASKE
-847 VEAFV
+847 VEPFV
-852 PKPAA
+852 PKAA
-857 EPSKDQAHQR
+857 ADPSKDQAHQR
-867 QHGDFSLYMYYFR
+867 QRGDFSLYMYYFR
-880 SSGVSLIILWVVSIS
+880 SSGIPMIILWILSIS
-895 FAAVIKALPQ
+895 FAAVIRALPQ

-911 MDRDP
+911 MDQDP
-916 QNMNWFYGY
+916 YNMKWFYGY
-925 AALAAGTAITLAVS
+925 AALAIGTGITLAVS
-939 LYFYYFK
+939 LFFYYFK

-955 HKQLLQTMMKA
+955 HNQLLKTTMKA
-966 QLPFLTKTE
+966 QLPFITKTE
-975 SGVLVSKFSQDVG
+975 SGALVSKFSQDIG

-1012 GVIVSGAS
+1012 GVIMSGAS

-1028 LLVFLW
+1028 LLIFLW

-1123 LAVNMP
+1123 LAVNLP
-1129 GKTTGGAIGLSLV
+1129 GKTSGGAIGLSLV
-1142 TLINLS
+1142 TLVNLS
-1148 ESMSYLV
+1148 ESMSFLV
-1155 KDWSN
+1155 QDWSN

-1178 PLEAEPVLK
+1178 PLEPEPVNNT
-1187 PGEQLPDNWP
+1187 GEKLPENWP
-1197 SLGRVDLTSVTAK
+1197 SLGRIDITGVTAK

-1216 AARPVLKN
+1216 SARPVLKD
-1224 MSLIVQP
+1224 MSLIVHP

-1250 ALLSFL
+1250 AILSFL

-1261 IRIDGRDVRSIP
+1261 IQIDGRDVRNIS

-1288 VELAASV
+1288 VELAASI
-1295 RVNMNPYELQSPR
+1295 RVNLNPFELR
-1308 DHISDDMMIDYLT
+1308 NADDHISDDVMIDYLT
-1321 KVKLWPLIQA
+1321 RVKLWPLIQA
-1331 HGGLDA
+1331 HGGLDT

-1362 HTSASLVLVDEATSN
+1362 QTSAHLILVDEATSN
-1377 VDEETDEEIQAE
+1377 VDEETDEEIQRE
-1389 IAAAFARCT
+1389 IAAAFANCT

-1417 LENGNLNR
+1417 MENGNLNR

>member
-1 MQTMDLFA
+1 MDVFA
-9 RAVAGDGDGAFG
+9 RAAVGDGDGSFG
-21 PTLNG
+21 PTLKG
-26 FFDFTLPFEHSIL
+26 FFDFTLSFEHSIL

-45 IFIVLTPIHVNHLWR
+45 VFIALTPLHVSHLWR
-60 RQPCVKPGV
+60 RQPCVKPGI

-89 ALWAVSSVPRHDLAV
+89 ALWAVASVPRHDLAV
-104 ASAAVTCVGSICIFF
+104 ASAAITCVGCVFVFF

-147 AKTRSYFLRGDLVA
+147 AKTRSYFLRADLSA
-161 LAGLSVAVVVI
+161 IAGLSAAVVVV
-172 EFVLLLF
+172 ELVLLLL
-179 QEVSKRRLVTTRN
+179 QEVSKRRLLTTRN
-192 SQPRL
+192 SGPRI
-197 SGEALSG
+197 SSEALSG

-215 STLKLGFRTILRVED
+215 TTLKLGFRSILRVED

-241 RLHADFEPHW
+241 RLYADFEPHW
-251 QAASPTSSHS
+251 QAASPTSNHS
-261 LANALL
+261 LASALF

-284 LGFTFSQPWLIMSVI
+284 LGFTFAQPWLIMCII
-299 DTVVNGNPGSEV
+299 DTVVGGSV
-311 SGGLIGAAT
+311 SSDISGGLIGATA
-320 LVYTGIAISR
+320 LVYIGISISR
-330 GYYKHH
+330 GYYNHH

-357 KLSHTTLKKSAA
+357 RLTHVQLKKSAA

-407 IGGASFFV
+407 IGGACFFV
-415 LIPAVLSAMVSSYY
+415 LIPAVLSAIVSSYY
-429 TKKLGVARKTWN
+429 TKKLGVARRTWN
-441 EKIEKRVGETKDV
+441 EKIEKRVAETKDV

-465 LAPFYAN
+465 LAPFSSD
-472 HIQALRED
+472 HITALRED

-499 ALSEAITPVL
+499 ALSDAITPVL
-509 VVAGALFWTRET
+509 VVAGALFWTRDT
-521 EKLTTAQ
+521 HKLTTAQ
-528 FFTVLSLVAVVV
+528 FFTVLALVAVVV
-540 SPMTQL
+540 SPMTHL
-546 LTYLPFAIGGYAGLT
+546 LTYVPFAVAGYAGLT
-561 RIQSFLRLEERLDGR
+561 RIQAFLRLDERLDTR
-576 QSGNGPAEGSPFD
+576 QNGNGPPEGSPMD
-589 MTMIQAETLR
+589 MVMMQAENIR
-599 RARETAEKGPSPFA
+599 KAREMAEKGPSPFA
-613 IELVHATIN
+613 IELVHVTIN

-630 LLDNINIQF
+630 LIDDISIQF
-639 RTGQISMIVGPVGA
+639 RTGQISMLVGPVGA
-653 GKSTLCRAILG
+653 GKSTLCRTILG
-664 EQKLDRGF
+664 EQKIDAGF
-672 VLMGGIRVAYCDQ
+672 VLMGGIRIAYCDQ

-695 DCVIAHCEYVLPW
+695 DCVIAHCEYILPW
-708 YRSVLWACAL
+708 YRSVIWACAL
-718 EEDLDQLPDGDKTMV
+718 EEDLEQLPDGDKTMV

-750 ARAIYSRAA
+750 ARAIYSRAP
-759 VIVLDDVLSALDSD
+759 VIVLDDVFSALDSD
-773 TAQLILFR
+773 TAEVILAR
-781 LLGDNGLLTQTGT
+781 LLGENGLLIQTGT

-808 AHTVYALDGRG
+808 AQTVYALDGKG
-819 NVKETVNNSPELI
+819 HVKQTVNNSPDLI
-832 RKEYLVSSQ
+832 RKEYLVSSSQ
-841 EQTSKE
+841 AQASKE
-847 VEAFV
+847 AEPFV
-852 PKPAA
+852 PKPAP
-857 EPSKDQAHQR
+857 EPSKDQAYER

-880 SSGVSLIILWVVSIS
+880 SSGVGMIIVWVLSIS
-895 FAAVIKALPQ
+895 FAAVIRALPQ

-911 MDRDP
+911 MDQDP

-925 AALAAGTAITLAVS
+925 AALAVGTAITLAVS
-939 LYFYYFK
+939 LFYYYYK

-955 HKQLLQTMMKA
+955 HKQLLQTTMKA
-966 QLPFLTKTE
+966 QLPFITKTE

-988 FLSQQLPQY
+988 FLSQQLPQH
-997 FLEFTYTAVACLVSI
+997 FLEFTYTLVACLVSI

-1028 LLVFLW
+1028 LLIFLW
-1034 QMQRFYLRTSR
+1034 QMQSFYLRTSR

-1079 DIKWQGYGLLDYS
+1079 DITWQGYGLLDYS
-1092 QRPYYHMYAI
+1092 QRPYYYLYAI

-1108 VMDLTVAGIAMLLVG
+1108 VMDLTVAGVAVLLVG
-1123 LAVNMP
+1123 LAVNLP
-1129 GKTTGGAIGLSLV
+1129 DKTSGGAIGLSLV

-1172 EFNNTT
+1172 EFNKLT

-1187 PGEQLPDNWP
+1187 PGEELPDNWP

-1216 AARPVLKN
+1216 DARPVLKN

-1250 ALLSFL
+1250 ALLRFL

-1273 PDLLRSRIVT
+1273 PEVLRSRIVT

-1288 VELAASV
+1288 VELSASI
-1295 RVNMNPYELQSPR
+1295 RVNLNPYELGNAGDR
-1308 DHISDDMMIDYLT
+1308 ISDDVMIDYLT
-1321 KVKLWPLIQA
+1321 RVKLWPLIQA
-1331 HGGLDA
+1331 HGGLNV

-1389 IAAAFARCT
+1389 IAAAFADCT
-1398 VLTVTHRMSAVHH
+1398 VLTVTHRMSAVDH

-1417 LENGNLNR
+1417 MDNGNLNR